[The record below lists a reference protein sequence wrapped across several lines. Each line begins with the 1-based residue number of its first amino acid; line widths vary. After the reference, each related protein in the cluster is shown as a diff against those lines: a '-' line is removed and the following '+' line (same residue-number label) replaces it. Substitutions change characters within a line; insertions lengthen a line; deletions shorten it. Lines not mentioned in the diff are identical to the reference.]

1 MTAGF
6 GIEKL
11 GLVSLR
17 HPWICLL
24 IIAVITPFAI
34 FGATQNRFSSDVRE
48 IFRSDDPAFVQL
60 DLLNERFP
68 ASQPDLQIVI
78 ESKTPFNTKDLEA
91 LLSLRDKLLKI
102 DGVTGVLSM
111 FTAVTA
117 PEDEDAEPE
126 PIFPM
131 DLSKLEG

>member
-6 GIEKL
+6 GIEKI
-11 GLVSLR
+11 GLLSLR

-34 FGATQNRFSSDVRE
+34 YGATHNRFSSDVRE
-48 IFRSDDPAFVQL
+48 IFRSGDPAFVQL

-68 ASQPDLQIVI
+68 ASQPDLQIVA
-78 ESKTPFNTKDLEA
+78 ESKTEFDTKDLEA
-91 LLSLRDKLLKI
+91 LQTLHNRLLKI

-117 PEDEDAEPE
+117 PEE
-126 PIFPM
+126 
-131 DLSKLEG
+131 

>member
-24 IIAVITPFAI
+24 IVAVITPFAI

-48 IFRSDDPAFVQL
+48 IFRSDDPAFIQL

-68 ASQPDLQIVI
+68 SSQPDLQII
-78 ESKTPFNTKDLEA
+78 AEADTAFDAKDLEA
-91 LLSLRDKLLKI
+91 LQTL
-102 DGVTGVLSM
+102 
-111 FTAVTA
+111 
-117 PEDEDAEPE
+117 
-126 PIFPM
+126 
-131 DLSKLEG
+131 

>member
-24 IIAVITPFAI
+24 IVAAITPFAI
-34 FGATQNRFSSDVRE
+34 FGATHNRFSSDVRE

-68 ASQPDLQIVI
+68 SSQPDLQII
-78 ESKTPFNTKDLEA
+78 AESDTAFNAKDLEA
-91 LLSLRDKLLKI
+91 LQMLHTKLLKI

-111 FTAVTA
+111 FSAVTA
-117 PEDEDAEPE
+117 PEGCLLYTSDAA
-126 PIFPM
+126 
-131 DLSKLEG
+131 DDSALV